1 MHSTLILSLVRDNLS
16 DTVATRLRHL
26 IVDGQLAAGQRINEV
41 HLSQQLGGSRT
52 PLREALARLAQ
63 EGALRSVPRIGYFV
77 RPLDIDEFE
86 QLYDIRPILD
96 PEALRLTGL
105 PSPGR
110 MQRLQGINDLI
121 AKARD
126 ADTIIDLDD
135 EFHLELIVDCPNK
148 VLVDLIRQIIQRTRR
163 YEIAL
168 MRESRNVA
176 IAMANHKEIMT
187 ALRKRDLRGAC
198 TELRNNLRTGRE
210 PILAWLKSRETSA
223 TRQIG
228 TNARLNRRHTMSV
241 FVRSGRTVRFISTIV
256 LTATLPASA
265 LADSSADE
273 LIGTWGQVLEFPPA
287 LKGELTVKRD
297 GKTWSASIA
306 GAQAPCIVEDQRIAC
321 AFSDG
326 RGKYRGRL
334 NGTGRAIEG
343 WWLRPSGETTDRR
356 DPGGSGQSF
365 ATLARLEQ
373 AGPETWRGDVETLP
387 DRFSL
392 YVHIFRNAGQI
403 EDVESGA
410 LVAIFRN
417 PELNQIGGSRTST
430 SAATATP

>member
-1 MHSTLILSLVRDNLS
+1 MQSAQILSIVRDNLS
-16 DTVATRLRHL
+16 HTVATRLRHL

-41 HLSQQLGGSRT
+41 HLSQQLGVSRT

-77 RPLDIDEFE
+77 RPLAIDEFE

-121 AKARD
+121 AKAQD

-135 EFHLELIVDCPNK
+135 DFHLELIAECPNK

-176 IAMANHKEIMT
+176 VATANHKEIMT
-187 ALRKRDLRGAC
+187 ALRKGDLSAAC
-198 TELRNNLRTGRE
+198 TALRNNLRTGRE

-228 TNARLNRRHTMSV
+228 TNRQT
-241 FVRSGRTVRFISTIV
+241 
-256 LTATLPASA
+256 
-265 LADSSADE
+265 
-273 LIGTWGQVLEFPPA
+273 
-287 LKGELTVKRD
+287 K
-297 GKTWSASIA
+297 
-306 GAQAPCIVEDQRIAC
+306 
-321 AFSDG
+321 
-326 RGKYRGRL
+326 
-334 NGTGRAIEG
+334 
-343 WWLRPSGETTDRR
+343 
-356 DPGGSGQSF
+356 
-365 ATLARLEQ
+365 
-373 AGPETWRGDVETLP
+373 
-387 DRFSL
+387 
-392 YVHIFRNAGQI
+392 
-403 EDVESGA
+403 
-410 LVAIFRN
+410 
-417 PELNQIGGSRTST
+417 
-430 SAATATP
+430 